1 MKKRRIVIVSLL
13 LIAALALGI
22 GYATLSRELVINSSA
37 NLSVNQEDFAIL
49 FTDAQSGS
57 NAATASVTA
66 NGLGGNYTVTGL
78 SKQGDTVTITY
89 TITNQTAD
97 VEAALNKLR
106 ETVKG
111 TDTAAIKAD
120 TEALQ
125 QAFYKLSEKLYA
137 QSGAQGDPTGMG
149 GDPTGSAGDNSD
161 GYYNADFEDKT

>member
-1 MKKRRIVIVSLL
+1 MSSEDIDRAVKEAEKFAEEDKRMKEAVEIKNNADQMIYQSEQ
-13 LIAALALGI
+13 
-22 GYATLSRELVINSSA
+22 TLSEVGDKVSA
-37 NLSVNQEDFAIL
+37 AD
-49 FTDAQSGS
+49 
-57 NAATASVTA
+57 
-66 NGLGGNYTVTGL
+66 
-78 SKQGDTVTITY
+78 K
-89 TITNQTAD
+89 AD